1 MIQTPVTPEAVA
13 LLSVRQSDLAAAK
26 IGLAD
31 LDEQSMG
38 IDDQIAALAAQK
50 AVVEEARRSKRAEIQ
65 RAAKSFI
72 DDIHKMLIDMGATPE
87 TLQLYHVDTRTMIVT
102 KNDPPVA

>member
-1 MIQTPVTPEAVA
+1 MTQSPVPPEAA
-13 LLSVRQSDLAAAK
+13 SLLSLRQSDLAAAK
-26 IGLAD
+26 IGMAD

-38 IDDQIAALAAQK
+38 IDDQIAALAAQR
-50 AVVEEARRSKRAEIQ
+50 AAVEEARRAKRIEIQ

-72 DDIHKMLIDMGATPE
+72 DDIHRMLIDMGATPE

-102 KNDPPVA
+102 KNDPPA